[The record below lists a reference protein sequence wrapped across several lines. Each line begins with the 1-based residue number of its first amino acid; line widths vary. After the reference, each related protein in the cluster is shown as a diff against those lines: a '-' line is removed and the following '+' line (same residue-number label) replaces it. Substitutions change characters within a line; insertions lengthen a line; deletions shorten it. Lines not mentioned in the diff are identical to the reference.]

1 MNRGS
6 MNVRAAFVHN
16 LVDVFGSVAVL
27 IGAGFVYWLNWNWG
41 DPLITLGIAGYVI
54 YQVVKTFP
62 GTVQLLMEGTPAG
75 MDLKD
80 VVVSP
85 SLTAKTVT
93 NNKTHNQT

>member
-1 MNRGS
+1 M
-6 MNVRAAFVHN
+6 HN

-80 VVVSP
+80 VVRAMATRLKP
-85 SLTAKTVT
+85 LPG
-93 NNKTHNQT
+93 NG